1 MNNKYQRTLWMGNI
15 ESWMT
20 NSFLT
25 AFLNSI
31 HIFPKGI
38 TLKNSQNKRGC
49 AFLEFA
55 SKEQAEFILKNF
67 NGKNINNFIIKFN
80 RVKTFDEKFSTQKIT
95 KFTVSKRQNNFN
107 YFKPSQ
113 LFIGNIDKS
122 IDFSEVKNYF
132 YERYHS
138 IISAKLITNQ
148 QTGRSKGFA
157 FLEFTDYKEFRTAM
171 KPKDPIIFGRQR
183 LVFNSAKNKY
193 DNDNSNEISK
203 KNEVDNSNY
212 LMKSKAYSN
221 SVDSFNEYE
230 SDDTAFSNAL
240 NPKENNC
247 NNSCS
252 LNLNLNANKDNTI
265 NFKKKK
271 NSEGFLGENKTPD
284 VTKIYKEEDS
294 EDLLTLQIKNALKKM
309 EQEYYYNYKFG
320 KNKNGYNNYN
330 YCEYFFSH
338 KFRENID
345 ENFDN

>member
-20 NSFLT
+20 NSILT
-25 AFLNSI
+25 TFLNSI
-31 HIFPKGI
+31 QIFPKGI
-38 TLKNSQNKRGC
+38 TLKNPQNKRGC

-80 RVKTFDEKFSTQKIT
+80 RVKTFDEKISTQKIT

-157 FLEFTDYKEFRTAM
+157 FLEFTDYKEFQTAM

-212 LMKSKAYSN
+212 LMQSKAYSN

-230 SDDTAFSNAL
+230 SDDTAVSNAL
-240 NPKENNC
+240 ISKENKC
-247 NNSCS
+247 NNIC
-252 LNLNLNANKDNTI
+252 NLNFNFNANKENKESSS
-265 NFKKKK
+265 NFNKKK
-271 NSEGFLGENKTPD
+271 NSEGFLGEKKTPD

-294 EDLLTLQIKNALKKM
+294 QDLLTLQIKNALSIKI
-309 EQEYYYNYKFG
+309 
-320 KNKNGYNNYN
+320 
-330 YCEYFFSH
+330 
-338 KFRENID
+338 RNI
-345 ENFDN
+345 

>member
-20 NSFLT
+20 NSILT
-25 AFLNSI
+25 TFLNSI
-31 HIFPKGI
+31 QIFPKGI
-38 TLKNSQNKRGC
+38 TLKNPQNKRGC

-55 SKEQAEFILKNF
+55 SKEQAEFVLKNF
-67 NGKNINNFIIKFN
+67 NGKNVNNFILKFN
-80 RVKTFDEKFSTQKIT
+80 RVKTFDEKISTQKIT

-157 FLEFTDYKEFRTAM
+157 FLEFTDYKEFQTAM

-212 LMKSKAYSN
+212 LMQSKAYSN

-230 SDDTAFSNAL
+230 SDDTAVSNAL
-240 NPKENNC
+240 ISKENKC
-247 NNSCS
+247 NNIC
-252 LNLNLNANKDNTI
+252 NLNFNFNANKENKESSS
-265 NFKKKK
+265 NFNKKK

-294 EDLLTLQIKNALKKM
+294 QDLLTLQIKNALSIKI
-309 EQEYYYNYKFG
+309 
-320 KNKNGYNNYN
+320 
-330 YCEYFFSH
+330 
-338 KFRENID
+338 RNI
-345 ENFDN
+345 